1 MFKIFIEI
9 NKMKIIFPRIETFH
23 FHKAYDGGSKYIH
36 YLSQELVKQG
46 CKVTIVTT
54 PFKKGDYKTRFYKE
68 VEYVFLPPKYS
79 DRKRFVNIP
88 WKKVFAKNLKKYLE
102 KTDFDILHSAEAFA
116 LPYLKKK
123 KRKPVIYQCWA
134 MEAWYG
140 KEPTSQKALK
150 KIYIDK
156 FLRKPWQYVLE
167 NSDSIAADGDFQV
180 PRITQLGIPREKIF
194 FLPNGVNFKQIQEIK
209 KNYKDKR
216 KDLGIKKDDL
226 LILSVS
232 QIAPDKGVDDIING
246 FAILKKDIP
255 NAKLLM
261 VGKGILEPQMFDL
274 IKRKGL
280 VNEKDFFHR
289 KNVPEEIL
297 YDYYFSSDIFVAATL
312 SEDFMITIQ
321 EAMACGL
328 PIVSSAQPYLVKDGI
343 NGYVV
348 GFKNPNGIKDAILKI
363 YKNKKIKKMREE
375 SIKIVKKY
383 DYEKIAESAIKE
395 YERLLKDY
403 KLLAS

>member
-1 MFKIFIEI
+1 
-9 NKMKIIFPRIETFH
+9 MKIIFPRIETFH
-23 FHKAYDGGSKYIH
+23 FHKAYDGGSKYIY

-46 CKVTIVTT
+46 CEVTIVTT
-54 PFKKGDYKTRFYKE
+54 PFEKGDYETKFYRGVK
-68 VEYVFLPPKYS
+68 YVFLPPKYS
-79 DRKRFVNIP
+79 GRKRLINIP
-88 WKKVFAKNLKKYLE
+88 WKNKFSKNLKKYLE

-140 KEPTSQKALK
+140 KEPTSQKGFK
-150 KIYIDK
+150 KIYINQ

-167 NSDSIAADGDFQV
+167 NSDSIAADGNFQV
-180 PRITQLGIPREKIF
+180 PRITKLGVPREKIF
-194 FLPNGVNFKQIQEIK
+194 FLPNGVNFKEIQEIK
-209 KNYKDKR
+209 KKYKNR
-216 KDLGIKKDDL
+216 REDLGIKKEDL
-226 LILSVS
+226 LILGVS
-232 QIAPDKGVDDIING
+232 QIAPDKGIEDIING
-246 FAILKKDIP
+246 FVMLKKDIP

-261 VGKGILEPQMFDL
+261 VGRGILESQMFDL
-274 IKRKGL
+274 VKRNGL

-289 KNVPEEIL
+289 KNIPEEIL

-328 PIVSSAQPYLVKDGI
+328 PIVSSAQPYLVENGL

-348 GFKNPNGIKDAILKI
+348 GFKNPKGIKDAILKI
-363 YKNKKIKKMREE
+363 YKDKNMEKMGKE
-375 SIKIVKKY
+375 SIKIAEKY

-395 YERLLKDY
+395 YK
-403 KLLAS
+403 KLLTS

>member
-1 MFKIFIEI
+1 
-9 NKMKIIFPRIETFH
+9 MKIIFPRIETFH

-46 CKVTIVTT
+46 CEVTIVTT
-54 PFKKGDYKTRFYKE
+54 PFEKGDYETKFYRGVK
-68 VEYVFLPPKYS
+68 YVFLPPKYS
-79 DRKRFVNIP
+79 GRKRLINIP
-88 WKKVFAKNLKKYLE
+88 WKNKFSKNLKKYLE

-140 KEPTSQKALK
+140 KEPTSQKGFK
-150 KIYIDK
+150 KIYINQ

-167 NSDSIAADGDFQV
+167 NSDSIAADGNFQV
-180 PRITQLGIPREKIF
+180 PRITKLGVPREKIF
-194 FLPNGVNFKQIQEIK
+194 FLPNGVNFKEIQEIK
-209 KNYKDKR
+209 KKYKNR
-216 KDLGIKKDDL
+216 REDLGIKKEDL
-226 LILSVS
+226 LILGVS
-232 QIAPDKGVDDIING
+232 QIAPDKGMEDIING
-246 FAILKKDIP
+246 FVMLKKDIP

-261 VGKGILEPQMFDL
+261 VGRGILESQMFDL
-274 IKRKGL
+274 VKRNGL

-289 KNVPEEIL
+289 KNIPEEIL

-328 PIVSSAQPYLVKDGI
+328 PIVSSAQPYLVENGL

-348 GFKNPNGIKDAILKI
+348 GFKNPKGIKDAILKI
-363 YKNKKIKKMREE
+363 YKDKNMEKMGKE
-375 SIKIVKKY
+375 SIKIAEKY

-395 YERLLKDY
+395 YK
-403 KLLAS
+403 KLLTS